1 MHVSGGLWPN
11 SAHRGNPD
19 LTLSAGSNL
28 GYDTSLRTP
37 VARES
42 CGCSGRRRSLFAAA
56 RRTDAACCAKTVN
69 ARGGRPICSRP
80 GGYQS
85 ASRPR
90 HGKQPRQPAAALREW
105 PRGGRSLQQ
114 VGGRF
119 RACGH
124 LARPPGGGAP
134 SAGRDLGPA
143 RPDRGTRIQMAQRL
157 PCSAAMR
164 PAASRDHTN
173 DSWRIA
179 GNIRAAL
186 IT

>member
-1 MHVSGGLWPN
+1 MAKRACDACDVRRLAWPAAYTPVEWSGRSVWVAVSRGPQQMHVSGGLWPN
-11 SAHRGNPD
+11 SARRGNPD
-19 LTLSAGSNL
+19 LTLSSGSNL

-42 CGCSGRRRSLFAAA
+42 CGCSWRRSSLFAAA

-105 PRGGRSLQQ
+105 PRGGHSIQQ
-114 VGGRF
+114 
-119 RACGH
+119 A
-124 LARPPGGGAP
+124 
-134 SAGRDLGPA
+134 AGRPRCATVPVLCVPFRCRVCDL
-143 RPDRGTRIQMAQRL
+143 L
-157 PCSAAMR
+157 
-164 PAASRDHTN
+164 
-173 DSWRIA
+173 
-179 GNIRAAL
+179 L
-186 IT
+186 